1 MSDDFLFSL
10 TALISLVPAA
20 LVAWRR
26 GGRRDAVF
34 WAALAAGIAG
44 PSAWCLH
51 LVADTWH
58 TGLSTA
64 LWFTVATSMWL
75 FGLVALVTG
84 QGWRLT
90 PLVAPYMI
98 VVALLAMAWQT
109 GPKVQALDGDWGWL
123 SLHIVVSVLTYGM
136 VTIAGVAALAA
147 FLQERALKRKHPNA
161 LTRHLPSVADSERL
175 VVRLLSLGEVVLGI
189 GLITGMALSYRETGA
204 LAYLDHKT
212 VLSVLSFVV
221 IGLLLIAHF
230 RSGLR
235 GRLAARVVL
244 LAYLLLTLGY
254 PGVKFVTDV
263 IMAT

>member
-10 TALISLVPAA
+10 TAMISLVPAA
-20 LVAWRR
+20 LIFWRR
-26 GGRRDAVF
+26 ARERDAVF
-34 WAALAAGIAG
+34 WAALAVGIAG
-44 PSAWCLH
+44 PTAWCAS
-51 LVADTWH
+51 LVADTWQ

-64 LWFTVATSMWL
+64 LWFIVATSMWL
-75 FGLVALVTG
+75 FGLIALITG

-98 VVALLAMAWQT
+98 VVATLAMAWQA
-109 GPKVQALDGDWGWL
+109 GPERAAVSGDSGWL
-123 SLHIVVSVLTYGM
+123 NLHIVVSVLTYGM

-147 FLQERALKRKHPNA
+147 FLQERALKRKRPNA
-161 LTRHLPSVADSERL
+161 LTRYLPSVADSERL
-175 VVRLLSLGEVVLGI
+175 VVRLLSLGEIVLGV
-189 GLITGMALSYRETGA
+189 GLVTGMALSYRESGA
-204 LAYLDHKT
+204 FVALDHKT
-212 VLSVLSFVV
+212 ILSVLAFAV
-221 IGLLLIAHF
+221 IGILLIAHF

-235 GRLAARVVL
+235 GRFAARVVL